1 MYFVLKL
8 MGFIMHNLITTKL
21 WKSQT
26 LYSIIIFYCSIHFS
40 HEHIIN
46 WKANVHSYTLV
57 TFGLPI
63 YDQTFAKYAIEANIS
78 VAIVLLPITG
88 DIEAD
93 FNAACSI
100 LNKTN
105 RPVAL
110 VDSSWP
116 YSSQSDD
123 TFIFSAS
130 IKDEN
135 NEPAEYEQEIKNT
148 LHNGLE
154 QAAESEASERLR
166 CYRRQLL
173 MSLSSRLQLPLVTI
187 TDLEECPGSM
197 IDSAIKWFSFSKT
210 KHRSGNSHQRI
221 SNPYSPALVH
231 SIGPSQLLVAEL
243 LKNLIVLN
251 EEIWKGFAIVYE
263 HSGDFLKYR
272 ECLESLQTTALIR
285 RWRENSFYKAHI
297 IREIKHLEAFFL
309 DLSAKSI
316 EQFFQMMGDQEVN
329 PNYAQYF
336 IFNDGSLESLMNSLQ
351 RVKGNIALVRFK
363 IPGIS
368 HESESESLHTQM
380 IRSII
385 DHLSTAL
392 NLAGNKLQVPE
403 HVTCT
408 PVRSSL
414 LKTPKGLLV
423 SHKNGPHLAYKNGQ
437 LLHTYINQVLHSRIG
452 YIDSSKINPILDYG
466 LELIHLKNG
475 RLQQLADWSLKRG
488 FVYKQPVETSFPQG
502 GMKHMNKTFIVTT
515 IEDPPFVIFEPYRQ
529 GVHLEGND
537 QWTGFAMEL
546 LQHLSKMNHFDYIIK
561 PVSDKKFGTFD
572 ESKGKWDGLIGD
584 LVYKKADL
592 AVASFTITY
601 DRERV
606 IDFTTPFMSLS
617 LSVIIQKSNSD
628 PGLQFTAPLSN
639 EVWISVGIAY
649 FVVSLTLFLIGRVSP
664 YEWYARHPCYPKIQN
679 QFTMRNSFW
688 FTAGSLMQQS
698 SDIVPRA
705 TSTRIIGGI
714 WWFFI
719 LVITSSYTANLAAFL
734 TIDRMQADIESVED
748 LARQTKIKYGTI
760 HGGSTYSF
768 FKNSDIPTYQRMWNF
783 MNQNKSLFVNKTEEG
798 ITRVLEGGYALI
810 LESTLNEYY
819 AQRNCKLT
827 PLGGLLDPRGY
838 GIGLPIGNNGLR
850 DLLSESILK
859 LQKDQ
864 TLEKMRQYWLQRY
877 NASVPCYLQ
886 SSHTNLPSRSKLTL
900 AKMSSAFIGLGV
912 GLFFGILVWI
922 TEIVVWVLKV
932 RINRNQST
940 INEIGEHFQKTLC
953 HHRTKSEEI
962 ITTSRLNSI
971 DESLLTKC
979 KEICKMNHTNPSGMT
994 TYNINSGD
1002 QLNNTSTTFH
1012 KVTSL

>member
-1 MYFVLKL
+1 MYET
-8 MGFIMHNLITTKL
+8 ID
-21 WKSQT
+21 
-26 LYSIIIFYCSIHFS
+26 LYSCFMFIIY
-40 HEHIIN
+40 
-46 WKANVHSYTLV
+46 
-57 TFGLPI
+57 
-63 YDQTFAKYAIEANIS
+63 
-78 VAIVLLPITG
+78 
-88 DIEAD
+88 
-93 FNAACSI
+93 
-100 LNKTN
+100 
-105 RPVAL
+105 
-110 VDSSWP
+110 
-116 YSSQSDD
+116 
-123 TFIFSAS
+123 
-130 IKDEN
+130 IK
-135 NEPAEYEQEIKNT
+135 
-148 LHNGLE
+148 
-154 QAAESEASERLR
+154 
-166 CYRRQLL
+166 
-173 MSLSSRLQLPLVTI
+173 
-187 TDLEECPGSM
+187 
-197 IDSAIKWFSFSKT
+197 
-210 KHRSGNSHQRI
+210 
-221 SNPYSPALVH
+221 
-231 SIGPSQLLVAEL
+231 
-243 LKNLIVLN
+243 
-251 EEIWKGFAIVYE
+251 
-263 HSGDFLKYR
+263 
-272 ECLESLQTTALIR
+272 
-285 RWRENSFYKAHI
+285 
-297 IREIKHLEAFFL
+297 
-309 DLSAKSI
+309 
-316 EQFFQMMGDQEVN
+316 
-329 PNYAQYF
+329 
-336 IFNDGSLESLMNSLQ
+336 GSLESLMNSLQ

-363 IPGIS
+363 IPGTS
-368 HESESESLHTQM
+368 HELQSESLHTQM

-385 DHLSTAL
+385 EHLSAAV

-408 PVRSSL
+408 SVRSSL

-423 SHKNGPHLAYKNGQ
+423 SHKNGPHITYKNGQ

-452 YIDSSKINPILDYG
+452 YIDSNKINPILDYG

-488 FVYKQPVETSFPQG
+488 FVYKQPSESSFTQG
-502 GMKHMNKTFIVTT
+502 GTKYMNKTFIVTT
-515 IEDPPFVIFEPYRQ
+515 IEISTYGDNSAPIKAQNSSNHEKKTNENNMTVLRYRMDPPFVIFEPYRQ

-649 FVVSLTLFLIGRVSP
+649 FVVSLTLFLIGRASP
-664 YEWYARHPCYPKIQN
+664 YEWYARHPCYPIIQN

-798 ITRVLEGGYALI
+798 IARVLEGGYALI

-900 AKMSSAFIGLGV
+900 TKMSSAFIGLGV

-932 RINRNQST
+932 RTNANVRHIILLSR
-940 INEIGEHFQKTLC
+940 
-953 HHRTKSEEI
+953 KSI
-962 ITTSRLNSI
+962 
-971 DESLLTKC
+971 
-979 KEICKMNHTNPSGMT
+979 
-994 TYNINSGD
+994 
-1002 QLNNTSTTFH
+1002 
-1012 KVTSL
+1012 

>member
-1 MYFVLKL
+1 MNVCVISPKTSMRYFHLVYH
-8 MGFIMHNLITTKL
+8 FQNL
-21 WKSQT
+21 
-26 LYSIIIFYCSIHFS
+26 Y
-40 HEHIIN
+40 
-46 WKANVHSYTLV
+46 ANVQSNTLV

-88 DIEAD
+88 DVGAD

-100 LNKTN
+100 LNKTT
-105 RPVAL
+105 RPIGL
-110 VDSSWP
+110 VDASWP
-116 YSSQSDD
+116 YAAQSDD
-123 TFIFSAS
+123 TFIFSS
-130 IKDEN
+130 SFKDEN
-135 NEPAEYEQEIKNT
+135 GEHSPYDEEMRNT
-148 LHNGLE
+148 LQNGLE
-154 QAAESEASERLR
+154 QTAESEANERLR

-187 TDLEECPGSM
+187 TDLGECPGSM

-210 KHRSGNSHQRI
+210 KHRTGSSHHRI
-221 SNPYSPALVH
+221 SNPYSPALAH
-231 SIGPSQLLVAEL
+231 SVGPSQFLVAEL
-243 LKNLIVLN
+243 LKNLIVIN

-363 IPGIS
+363 IPGIPN
-368 HESESESLHTQM
+368 ELETESLHAQM
-380 IRSII
+380 TRSVVEHI
-385 DHLSTAL
+385 STAM
-392 NLAGNKLQVPE
+392 NLAGKKLEVPE

-423 SHKNGPHLAYKNGQ
+423 SHKNGPHITYKNGQ

-452 YIDSSKINPILDYG
+452 YTDSNKISPILDYG

-475 RLQQLADWSLKRG
+475 RLQQLADWSLKHG
-488 FVYKQPVETSFPQG
+488 FVYKQPVETAFPQSG
-502 GMKHMNKTFIVTT
+502 TKYLNKTFIVTT

-639 EVWISVGIAY
+639 EVWLSVGIAY
-649 FVVSLTLFLIGRVSP
+649 FVVSLILFLIGRVSP
-664 YEWYARHPCYPKIQN
+664 NEWYARHPCYPTIQN
-679 QFTMRNSFW
+679 QFTLRNSFW
-688 FTAGSLMQQS
+688 FTAGSLVQQS
-698 SDIVPRA
+698 SDIIPRA

-719 LVITSSYTANLAAFL
+719 LIMTSSYTANLAAFL

-768 FKNSDIPTYQRMWNF
+768 FKHSDIPTYQRMWNF

-798 ITRVLEGGYALI
+798 IARVLEGGYALI

-900 AKMSSAFIGLGV
+900 TKMSSAFIGLGV
-912 GLFFGILVWI
+912 GLLFGILVWL
-922 TEIVVWVLKV
+922 TEIFIWVMKF
-932 RINRNQST
+932 RTNAKKCPIK
-940 INEIGEHFQKTLC
+940 EMGEHFQKTLC
-953 HHRTKSEEI
+953 HHRTTREAP
-962 ITTSRLNSI
+962 RRNSV
-971 DESLLTKC
+971 DESLLTQYR
-979 KEICKMNHTNPSGMT
+979 EINKVSHTTVQMAH
-994 TYNINSGD
+994 NSNSN
-1002 QLNNTSTTFH
+1002 QISNTSTTFH
-1012 KVTSL
+1012 KITSL

>member
-1 MYFVLKL
+1 MFVALL
-8 MGFIMHNLITTKL
+8 LFIL
-21 WKSQT
+21 
-26 LYSIIIFYCSIHFS
+26 
-40 HEHIIN
+40 
-46 WKANVHSYTLV
+46 
-57 TFGLPI
+57 
-63 YDQTFAKYAIEANIS
+63 
-78 VAIVLLPITG
+78 
-88 DIEAD
+88 
-93 FNAACSI
+93 ACSI
-100 LNKTN
+100 LNKTT

-116 YSSQSDD
+116 YTSQNDD
-123 TFIFSAS
+123 TFIFSSS
-130 IKDEN
+130 IKDDN
-135 NEPAEYEQEIKNT
+135 NDPVEYEQEIKNT

-197 IDSAIKWFSFSKT
+197 IDSAIKWFSFSKS

-231 SIGPSQLLVAEL
+231 SIGPSQFLVAEL

-285 RWRENSFYKAHI
+285 RWRDNSFYKAHI

-316 EQFFQMMGDQEVN
+316 EQFFQMASFISFLSFTKYMGDQEVN
-329 PNYAQYF
+329 PNYVQYF
-336 IFNDGSLESLMNSLQ
+336 IFNDGSFEGLMNSLQ

-363 IPGIS
+363 IPGTS
-368 HESESESLHTQM
+368 HELQSESLHTQM

-385 DHLSTAL
+385 EHLSAAM

-423 SHKNGPHLAYKNGQ
+423 SHKNGPHITYKNGQ

-452 YIDSSKINPILDYG
+452 YIDSNKINPILDYG

-475 RLQQLADWSLKRG
+475 RLEQLADWSLKRG
-488 FVYKQPVETSFPQG
+488 FVYKQPSGSSFPQSG
-502 GMKHMNKTFIVTT
+502 TKYMNKTFIVTT

-649 FVVSLTLFLIGRVSP
+649 FVVSLTLFLIGRASP
-664 YEWYARHPCYPKIQN
+664 YEWYARHPCYPIIQN

-798 ITRVLEGGYALI
+798 IARVLEGGYALI

-900 AKMSSAFIGLGV
+900 TKMSSAFIGLGV

-932 RINRNQST
+932 RTNANNCPIK
-940 INEIGEHFQKTLC
+940 EIGEHFQKTLC
-953 HHRTKSEEI
+953 DHHHATIREVTA
-962 ITTSRLNSI
+962 SRRNSV
-971 DESLLTKC
+971 DGSLLKQHKDT
-979 KEICKMNHTNPSGMT
+979 CKMNNINNT
-994 TYNINSGD
+994 TVTHNTNINSN
-1002 QLNNTSTTFH
+1002 QLNNASTFH

>member
-1 MYFVLKL
+1 MFRVIVVFYFLVQSSDE
-8 MGFIMHNLITTKL
+8 HITT
-21 WKSQT
+21 
-26 LYSIIIFYCSIHFS
+26 
-40 HEHIIN
+40 
-46 WKANVHSYTLV
+46 WKAHAQSNTLV
-57 TFGLPI
+57 AFGLPI
-63 YDQTFAKYAIEANIS
+63 NDQSFSKYAIEANIS

-93 FNAACSI
+93 FSAACSI
-100 LNKTN
+100 LNKTT
-105 RPVAL
+105 RPIGL
-110 VDSSWP
+110 VDASWP
-116 YSSQSDD
+116 YAAQNDD
-123 TFIFSAS
+123 MFTFSTSF
-130 IKDEN
+130 KDEN
-135 NEPAEYEQEIKNT
+135 AENEEYEQEMRNT
-148 LHNGLE
+148 LQNGLE
-154 QAAESEASERLR
+154 QTAESEASERLR

-197 IDSAIKWFSFSKT
+197 IDSAIRWFSFSKT
-210 KHRSGNSHQRI
+210 KHRTGNSHHRI

-231 SIGPSQLLVAEL
+231 SIGPSQFLVAEL
-243 LKNLIVLN
+243 LKNLIVVN
-251 EEIWKGFAIVYE
+251 EDAWKGFAIVYE
-263 HSGDFLKYR
+263 HSSDFLKYR
-272 ECLESLQTTALIR
+272 ECLESVQTTVLIR

-316 EQFFQMMGDQEVN
+316 EQFFQMMGDQEAN
-329 PNYAQYF
+329 SNYAHYF
-336 IFNDGSLESLMNSLQ
+336 IFNDGSLESLMNSLR
-351 RVKGNIALVRFK
+351 RVKGNIGLVRFK

-368 HESESESLHTQM
+368 NEMETESLHTQM
-380 IRSII
+380 TRSVVEHFSAAI
-385 DHLSTAL
+385 
-392 NLAGNKLQVPE
+392 NLAGKKLEVPE
-403 HVTCT
+403 HVGCT

-423 SHKNGPHLAYKNGQ
+423 SHKNGPHIMYKSGQ
-437 LLHTYINQVLHSRIG
+437 LLHTHISQVLNSRIG
-452 YIDSSKINPILDYG
+452 YTDSTKINSILDYN
-466 LELIHLKNG
+466 LEVISLKNG
-475 RLQQLADWSLKRG
+475 RSQQLLNWSLKRG
-488 FVYKQPVETSFPQG
+488 FVSKQTAETAFSQG
-502 GMKHMNKTFIVTT
+502 GTKYMNKTFIVTT

-639 EVWISVGIAY
+639 EVWLSVGIAY

-664 YEWYARHPCYPKIQN
+664 NEWYARHPCYPTIQN
-679 QFTMRNSFW
+679 QFTLRNSFW

-698 SDIVPRA
+698 SDIIPRA

-719 LVITSSYTANLAAFL
+719 LIMTSSYTANLAAFL

-768 FKNSDIPTYQRMWNF
+768 FKHSDIPTYQRMWNF

-798 ITRVLEGGYALI
+798 IARVLEGGYALI

-900 AKMSSAFIGLGV
+900 TKMSSAFIGLGV
-912 GLFFGILVWI
+912 GLLFGILVWI
-922 TEIVVWVLKV
+922 TEIVVWVLKF
-932 RINRNQST
+932 RTNAKKHPIK
-940 INEIGEHFQKTLC
+940 EIGEHFHKTLC
-953 HHRTKSEEI
+953 HHQQVMQEI
-962 ITTSRLNSI
+962 SRRNSV
-971 DESLLTKC
+971 DESLLAQYREVNK
-979 KEICKMNHTNPSGMT
+979 INHSTAVL
-994 TYNINSGD
+994 INNSNNN
-1002 QLNNTSTTFH
+1002 QFNNTSTTFH
-1012 KVTSL
+1012 KVTAL